1 MSEHEIQAAY
11 FTWARLHAV
20 ARRAYAV
27 PNGGH
32 RNIVTASKLKAEGV
46 RAGVLDVCLPV
57 PSGLAHG
64 MYIEFKAGKN
74 TLSPAQQAEAE
85 ALAEDGH
92 VVLLCWGAIVAI
104 ELTQQY
110 LDGKLLPGIIDMRPV
125 NPRSRQAKA

>member
-1 MSEHEIQAAY
+1 M
-11 FTWARLHAV
+11 

-57 PSGLAHG
+57 PSGSAHG

-85 ALAEDGH
+85 ALAADGF

-125 NPRSRQAKA
+125 NPRKAKP